1 MKPNFPSIA
10 AQTWNHLRRFPTSDA
25 LADAVM
31 MQAVWGL
38 VRAPFAIAKFFALTH
53 DEFFSKWRRW
63 NVLILPLGVFLNL
76 FWVLWRFNLSLRLRR
91 NEKKAWRV
99 ATFHAI
105 LTLLVCANSLFW
117 MVLLRNGPRELS
129 EEVKRTMTEEQI
141 AQHAAWLEKARQEPP
156 KPILTPRRIGGLVIV
171 IGLALNVLVRALQ
184 KPTRARFRSQAS
196 LGHHTE
202 AL

>member
-1 MKPNFPSIA
+1 MKPNFLSIA

-31 MQAVWGL
+31 MQAVWSL
-38 VRAPFAIAKFFALTH
+38 VLTPFRIAKFYSSTQ
-53 DEFFSKWRRW
+53 DEFFAKWRRW
-63 NVLILPLGVFLNL
+63 NVLILPLGVFLNVFGL
-76 FWVLWRFNLSLRLRR
+76 FWRFNLSLRLRR

-129 EEVKRTMTEEQI
+129 EEDRQQMTEEQI
-141 AQHAAWLEKARQEPP
+141 ARHNAWLEKARQEPP
-156 KPILTPRRIGGLVIV
+156 KPMLTPKQIGFFAIA
-171 IGLALNVLVRALQ
+171 IGLALNVLARAFQ
-184 KPTRARFRSQAS
+184 EPTRSRFGSKMALER
-196 LGHHTE
+196 HTE
-202 AL
+202 AT